1 MYLIACFS
9 IELLLMKMI
18 IKYSCNKHGI
28 SSINKS
34 LSQDLPQTHNNI
46 SDKNL
51 WEFKAKR
58 PA

>member
-1 MYLIACFS
+1 MFFYRTFVN
-9 IELLLMKMI
+9 ENDY

-34 LSQDLPQTHNNI
+34 LGQDLPQTHNNI